1 MPAKKS
7 SAKKRTRIAKTAQR
21 RVAGQ
26 SIRKI
31 SLAHGV
37 SEKTVSRD
45 LQDPTALALISS
57 SFALHKKKF
66 EDLFASAITAVGQA
80 MTADRCAQ
88 ISIDPDEDEAPL
100 WLEFP
105 GVPDHPTRL
114 AAVDRMCRLLSL
126 GLDSAPQ
133 THESARLEWHQ
144 LVALIEERQAEIQ
157 D

>member
-1 MPAKKS
+1 MPSPKKP
-7 SAKKRTRIAKTAQR
+7 SAKKTRITKTVQR

-31 SLAHGV
+31 SVAHGI

-45 LQDPTALALISS
+45 LQDPTALALIAHA
-57 SFALHKKKF
+57 FALHKEKF
-66 EDLFASAITAVGQA
+66 EELLASAITAVGQA

-88 ISIDPDEDEAPL
+88 ISSGEDEAPL

-114 AAVDRMCRLLSL
+114 AAVDRLCRLLSL
-126 GLDSAPQ
+126 GLDSAPP

-144 LVALIEERQAEIQ
+144 LVELIEENLPENKK
-157 D
+157 